1 MQFTPVSN
9 LSLHS
14 FLQMP
19 PCSPTLLFHHSIIM
33 EEFDSWDWPPQFSS
47 HSLACFLSLLMQC
60 INCDQG
66 PYHHLLG
73 CGPKPPCTMRA
84 CIRSYKSIHFSTVSL
99 TGASWFLLAC
109 PYKKG
114 LSEKAQ
120 WSVTQEQQNPKRQA
134 TYFKSQNSC
143 KCNQSLSGGRKRKLV
158 KLNRSCKGKH
168 GHQNTH
174 RKKCSALIADMFK
187 TIAWQP
193 STGCSPCYFF

>member
-1 MQFTPVSN
+1 MRLTSAV
-9 LSLHS
+9 
-14 FLQMP
+14 LQ
-19 PCSPTLLFHHSIIM
+19 
-33 EEFDSWDWPPQFSS
+33 PQFGV
-47 HSLACFLSLLMQC
+47 LSKLIVQC

-84 CIRSYKSIHFSTVSL
+84 CIRSYKSIRFSTVSL

-134 TYFKSQNSC
+134 TYFKSQNSS

-158 KLNRSCKGKH
+158 KLNQSCKGKH
-168 GHQNTH
+168 DHQNTH
-174 RKKCSALIADMFK
+174 RKNCSALIADMFK
-187 TIAWQP
+187 TIA
-193 STGCSPCYFF
+193 